1 MDRAE
6 AIERFEKQL
15 TAAQVVLDS
24 GFGTKPGENNC
35 LYVVR
40 KEMAAI
46 ALEALREQELA
57 RNSHDVAR
65 ACNDPLTLE
74 GLRQMNGEPVWI
86 VWIDGR
92 IVSRWWIVGGH
103 EWNFMGFPDDM
114 KDYGKTWL
122 AYCHKTDDSNASNA
136 LDGWISVSE
145 RLPQEYGAVCKN
157 VILLMDDGFVT
168 VGWLNQ
174 VTRKGYYLDAV
185 NDDVI
190 REPISRFTH
199 WMPLPEPPEEG
210 G

>member
-24 GFGTKPGENNC
+24 GFGTKPGDNNC

-57 RNSHDVAR
+57 RNSHDVAQ
-65 ACNDPLTLE
+65 AC
-74 GLRQMNGEPVWI
+74 
-86 VWIDGR
+86 
-92 IVSRWWIVGGH
+92 
-103 EWNFMGFPDDM
+103 
-114 KDYGKTWL
+114 K
-122 AYCHKTDDSNASNA
+122 
-136 LDGWISVSE
+136 WISVSE

-174 VTRKGYYLDAV
+174 VTGKGYYLDAV

-190 REPISRFTH
+190 REPLSRFTH
-199 WMPLPEPPEEG
+199 WMALPEPPKEG
-210 G
+210 GRGK

>member
-15 TAAQVVLDS
+15 TAEQVVLDS
-24 GFGTKPGENNC
+24 GFGTKLGENNC

-145 RLPQEYGAVCKN
+145 RLPEKTADVLMMFEHGNMAVGYWHDGDEHVTYWCAYT
-157 VILLMDDGFVT
+157 DDG
-168 VGWLNQ
+168 
-174 VTRKGYYLDAV
+174 YYTDC
-185 NDDVI
+185 DS
-190 REPISRFTH
+190 EPTH